1 MKSALIARALECPV
15 NIAQESLRP
24 LGRSAATSMGFIK
37 YPQNIMIGVKE
48 FNEAIKEVEISE
60 WRHLSV
66 GEIYEIV
73 DYVIMESPYGE
84 SMKLT
89 VKDQEGVLF
98 TVWAPEE
105 VRATLCPLGERK
117 EYTHIR
123 SNGLKTRKYWSFDAV
138 RVDPKKDMYV

>member
-1 MKSALIARALECPV
+1 MKLPTTAKVLGYLV
-15 NIAQESLRP
+15 NIAQRSLRP
-24 LGRSAATSMGFIK
+24 LGRSAATSMDSIK
-37 YPQNIMIGVKE
+37 YHQNIMIGVKE
-48 FNEAIKEVEISE
+48 FNDAIKEVEISE

-89 VKDQEGVLF
+89 VKDQEGVLY

-138 RVDPKKDMYV
+138 QVVKKDMYV

>member
-1 MKSALIARALECPV
+1 
-15 NIAQESLRP
+15 
-24 LGRSAATSMGFIK
+24 
-37 YPQNIMIGVKE
+37 MIGVKE
-48 FNEAIKEVEISE
+48 FNDAIKEVEISE
-60 WRHLSV
+60 WCHLSV

-73 DYVIMESPYGE
+73 DYVITESPYGD

-89 VKDQEGVLF
+89 VKDQEGALY

-105 VRATLCPLGERK
+105 VRATLYPLGERK

-138 RVDPKKDMYV
+138 RVDQKKDMYV

>member
-1 MKSALIARALECPV
+1 MKLPTTARALGCPV
-15 NIAQESLRP
+15 NIAQEKFKTVGSIY
-24 LGRSAATSMGFIK
+24 GATSRGFIK

-48 FNEAIKEVEISE
+48 FNDAIKEVEISE

-89 VKDQEGVLF
+89 VKDQEGALY

-123 SNGLKTRKYWSFDAV
+123 KQPS
-138 RVDPKKDMYV
+138 

>member
-1 MKSALIARALECPV
+1 MDS
-15 NIAQESLRP
+15 
-24 LGRSAATSMGFIK
+24 IK
-37 YPQNIMIGVKE
+37 YHQNIMISIEE
-48 FNEAIKEVEISE
+48 FNDAIKEVEISE
-60 WRHLSV
+60 WRHQSV

-138 RVDPKKDMYV
+138 QVDPKKDMYV